1 MKDDCIFCKIVNKEI
16 HVKMIYE
23 NDNFVAFPDVTPQI
37 KGHSLITSK
46 KHFVNSLDM
55 PASLGQELISAI
67 KSVFDLKV
75 KEDKSIEGFNLVQNN
90 FAVAGQIVMHAHWHL
105 LPRRKNDGKHLR
117 LE

>member
-16 HVKMIYE
+16 PVKMIYE
-23 NDNFVAFPDVTPQI
+23 NDNFIVFPDVAPQI
-37 KGHSLITSK
+37 KGHSLIISK

-55 PASLGQELISAI
+55 PASLGQELISVI